1 MNSKKIVCINFF
13 GPLFYCVYVYK
24 KVFFLYKTLQ
34 NNLCIIDYN
43 SIVFFYILLPSIDI
57 YILMIS

>member
-24 KVFFLYKTLQ
+24 KVFFYKTLQ